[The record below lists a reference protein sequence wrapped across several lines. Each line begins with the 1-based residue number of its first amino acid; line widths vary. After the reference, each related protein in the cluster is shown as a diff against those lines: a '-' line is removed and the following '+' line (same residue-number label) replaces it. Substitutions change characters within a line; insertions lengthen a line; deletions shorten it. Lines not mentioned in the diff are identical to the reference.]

1 MRRAR
6 VFLVFLATF
15 AVLPAVSQA
24 ATPGEVIASAISG
37 AIVPG
42 YQALAEEAE
51 HMAAD
56 MDALCADPSEAGL
69 DAARTGFAD
78 LARAW
83 ARVDL
88 IRFGPAVRDNRL
100 ERVLFWPDRRSIALK
115 QVQAALAERDATVL
129 ESETLAQKS
138 VGLQGLGPLE
148 FILFGTGAEDMAMAN
163 DGYRCG
169 FGGAI
174 ARNIAAIGS
183 ELVAEWQDADGIALH
198 LVQTSPEYPD
208 YRSEGEAL
216 AELIGIFSH
225 GTERMRASILPPI
238 LGDTFEDARPRT
250 ALFRRAGL
258 TIQMLAWQM
267 EGLKDL
273 FEISG
278 LTELL
283 GEDARW
289 IAGGVS
295 FEFQNFAMTAARL
308 DGPIETMLADPEGW
322 QDADYLRVLTY
333 SIEQLFGAQVAAE
346 LGIDLGFSA
355 LDGD

>member
-6 VFLVFLATF
+6 VFLVLLAAF
-15 AVLPAVSQA
+15 SVLPVVSRA
-24 ATPGEVIASAISG
+24 ATSGDVIASAISG

-42 YQALAEEAE
+42 YQALADEAG

-69 DAARTGFAD
+69 DAARAGFAD
-78 LARAW
+78 LVHAW

-115 QVQAALAERDATVL
+115 QVQAALAEKDITVL
-129 ESETLAQKS
+129 DPETLTQKS

-148 FILFGTGAEDMAMAN
+148 FILFGTGAAEMAIAN

-183 ELVAEWQDADGIALH
+183 ELVAEWQDADGIASH
-198 LVQTSPEYPD
+198 LVQPSPDYPD
-208 YRSEGEAL
+208 YRTEDEAL
-216 AELIGIFSH
+216 AELVGIFSH
-225 GTERMRASILPPI
+225 GTERMRASILTPI
-238 LGDTFEDARPRT
+238 LGDTFADARPRI

-258 TIQMLAWQM
+258 TVQMLAWQM

-278 LTELL
+278 LSDLL
-283 GEDARW
+283 GDDARW
-289 IAGGVS
+289 IAGGVN
-295 FEFQNFAMTAARL
+295 FEFQNFANAAVRL
-308 DGPIETMLADPEGW
+308 DGPIETVLADPEGW
-322 QDADYLRVLTY
+322 QDCRLSEGAD
-333 SIEQLFGAQVAAE
+333 LFDRTAVRGT
-346 LGIDLGFSA
+346 DCR
-355 LDGD
+355 